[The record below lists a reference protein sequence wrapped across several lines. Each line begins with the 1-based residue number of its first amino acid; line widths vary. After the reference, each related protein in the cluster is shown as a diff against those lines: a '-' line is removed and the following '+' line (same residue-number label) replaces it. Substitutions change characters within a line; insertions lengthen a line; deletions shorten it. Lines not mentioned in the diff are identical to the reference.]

1 MLFRSISG
9 GKGTAAGKIKALRE
23 AGAVVT
29 ETPDRIGA
37 ALEEAVR
44 AAGIYDACVT
54 CEKTI

>member
-1 MLFRSISG
+1 MNNENFEDVIERISEQ
-9 GKGTAAGKIKALRE
+9 KIDIK
-23 AGAVVT
+23 
-29 ETPDRIGA
+29 DRIGA